1 MTWIVSMLQLHGK
14 NINIIVNTN
23 TTTTTITTTTI
34 IQNLKT
40 WTVSVLLLHAKNA
53 PQGEKERENM
63 EAVLFFTIIL
73 FLLWTMLIIVTWCNK
88 AMIMSSYLAFSGH
101 DAARTALHRHGRRK
115 PWKFVFVFDVLI
127 MKWKWFLCSSPQIC
141 IFWNIT
147 SERINQWSIA
157 QCRMSIKHIFFT
169 LLLFLSRLQ
178 LQFGDLKKIW

>member
-1 MTWIVSMLQLHGK
+1 MFTDLITWIVSTLQLHGE

-23 TTTTTITTTTI
+23 TNTTITTTT

-127 MKWKWFLCSSPQIC
+127 VKWKWFLCSSPIIC
-141 IFWNIT
+141 IFWNIM
-147 SERINQWSIA
+147 RGY
-157 QCRMSIKHIFFT
+157 M
-169 LLLFLSRLQ
+169 
-178 LQFGDLKKIW
+178 